1 MSHRRAGVAGLVL
14 VGVLAA
20 PAAATPPGSNGLI
33 GWQRETPSGFPQ
45 LRVANPDGSN
55 ARTVFPSPPRRGDL
69 ELTFS
74 PTNPNLAFFTR
85 FSAGPFSAD
94 LFRGNL
100 TTGRVR
106 RLVRPRSADI
116 APTVSPDGSTIAYF
130 AVPRPRDFDPERP
143 PPPERI
149 NLIGVNGGNPRV
161 ITPRHLRAIDPDWS
175 PDGTRFV
182 YTESRLRPPARIQNR
197 LAVMN
202 VDGTGRRALTRFGGA
217 EEVNGKWMPD
227 GQTIVF
233 EQLRDRG
240 NRSDIATIPAG
251 GGPIR
256 KILSSR
262 AWETN
267 PIPSPDGTRILFS
280 GNLDRR
286 GGGRLGNN
294 FELYTVDVNGTD
306 LDRITNNRRPD
317 IFPDWQRLP

>member
-1 MSHRRAGVAGLVL
+1 V
-14 VGVLAA
+14 
-20 PAAATPPGSNGLI
+20 
-33 GWQRETPSGFPQ
+33 
-45 LRVANPDGSN
+45 VANPDGSM
-55 ARTVFPSPPRRGDL
+55 ARTVFVNPPRRGEL

-74 PTNPNLAFFTR
+74 PTDSKLVFFTR
-85 FSAGPFSAD
+85 FSMAPFSED

-100 TTGRVR
+100 ATGAAR
-106 RLVRPRSADI
+106 RLLRSRSADI
-116 APTVSPDGSTIAYF
+116 APAVSPDGSTIAYF
-130 AVPRPRDFDPERP
+130 GVRRPKTLDPDRP
-143 PPPERI
+143 PTPERI
-149 NLIGVNGGNPRV
+149 NLIGTDGRDRRA

-182 YTESRLRPPARIQNR
+182 YTEARLRPGRVQNR
-197 LAVMN
+197 LAIMN
-202 VDGTGRRALTRFGGA
+202 VDGTGRRPLTRYGGPS
-217 EEVNGKWMPD
+217 EVNGKWMLD

-256 KILSSR
+256 QLIASR

-267 PIPSPDGTRILFS
+267 PVPSPDGTRIVFS

-286 GGGRLGNN
+286 GGDRLSNN
-294 FELYTVDVNGTD
+294 FELYTMALDGTGI
-306 LDRITNNRRPD
+306 DRITNNRRAD

>member
-1 MSHRRAGVAGLVL
+1 MSYRRTGVAGLVMAGL
-14 VGVLAA
+14 LAA
-20 PAAATPPGSNGLI
+20 SATATPPGNNGLI

-69 ELTFS
+69 EITFS
-74 PTNPNLAFFTR
+74 PTDPDLAFFTR
-85 FSAGPFSAD
+85 FGMGPFSAD

-100 TTGRVR
+100 ATGRVR
-106 RLVRPRSADI
+106 RLGRPQSADI
-116 APTVSPDGSTIAYF
+116 APTVSPDGNTIAYF
-130 AVPRPRDFDPERP
+130 GVARPRDLDREGPS
-143 PPPERI
+143 PPERI
-149 NLIGVNGGNPRV
+149 NLIGVNGGNHRV
-161 ITPRHLRAIDPDWS
+161 ITPRNLRGIDPDWS
-175 PDGTRFV
+175 PDGARFV
-182 YTESRLRPPARIQNR
+182 YTEARLRRPAQIQNR

-202 VDGTGRRALTRFGGA
+202 VDGTGRRPLTRYGGPN
-217 EEVNGKWMPD
+217 EVNGKWMPD

-240 NRSDIATIPAG
+240 SRSDIASISAS

-256 KILSSR
+256 KILRSR
-262 AWETN
+262 RWETN

-286 GGGRLGNN
+286 GGGRLGDN
-294 FELYTVDVNGTD
+294 FELYTVAVDGTG

>member
-1 MSHRRAGVAGLVL
+1 MPPRLALA
-14 VGVLAA
+14 VLASL
-20 PAAATPPGSNGLI
+20 AAASTAGATPPGSNGLI
-33 GWQRETPSGFPQ
+33 GWQREMPSGYPQ
-45 LRVANPDGSN
+45 IVVANPDGSM
-55 ARTVFPSPPRRGDL
+55 ARTVFVNPPRTGEA

-74 PTNPNLAFFTR
+74 PTNPNLVFFTR
-85 FSAGPFSAD
+85 FSAAPFSDD

-100 TTGRVR
+100 ASGRVG
-106 RLVRPRSADI
+106 RLLRSRSADI

-130 AVPRPRDFDPERP
+130 AVRRPRKLDSDRP

-149 NLIGVNGGNPRV
+149 NLIGTNGRNRRA

-182 YTESRLRPPARIQNR
+182 YTEARLRPRSVQNR
-197 LAVMN
+197 LAIMN
-202 VDGTGRRALTRFGGA
+202 VDGTGRRPLTRYGGA
-217 EEVNGKWMPD
+217 DEVNPKWMPD

-256 KILSSR
+256 RLLASS

-267 PIPSPDGTRILFS
+267 PVPSPDGTRIVFT

-286 GGGRLGNN
+286 GGDRLSNK
-294 FELYTVDVNGTD
+294 FEVYTMAVDGTD
-306 LDRITNNRRPD
+306 IDRVTNNRRPD
-317 IFPDWQRLP
+317 LFPDWQRLP

>member
-1 MSHRRAGVAGLVL
+1 MPPRLALA
-14 VGVLAA
+14 VLASL
-20 PAAATPPGSNGLI
+20 AAASTAGATPPGSNGLI

-45 LRVANPDGSN
+45 LVVANPDGSG
-55 ARTVFPSPPRRGDL
+55 ARTVFVNPPRRGEL
-69 ELTFS
+69 EITFS
-74 PTNPNLAFFTR
+74 PTDRNLVFFTR
-85 FSAGPFSAD
+85 FAMAPFSED

-100 TTGRVR
+100 ATSRVR
-106 RLVRPRSADI
+106 RLGRPRSADI

-130 AVPRPRDFDPERP
+130 GVRRPRNLDPGRP

-149 NLIGVNGGNPRV
+149 SLISTNGRDYRA
-161 ITPRHLRAIDPDWS
+161 ITPRNLRAIDPDWS

-182 YTESRLRPPARIQNR
+182 YAETRLRPRRAENR
-197 LAVMN
+197 LAIMN
-202 VDGTGRRALTRFGGA
+202 VDGTGRRPLTRFGGPN
-217 EEVNGKWMPD
+217 EVNPKWMPD

-240 NRSDIATIPAG
+240 NRSDIASIPAS

-256 KILSSR
+256 KILGSR

-267 PIPSPDGTRILFS
+267 PVPSPDGTRIVFS

-286 GGGRLGNN
+286 GGDRLGIN
-294 FELYTVDVNGTD
+294 FELYTMAVDGTD
-306 LDRITNNRRPD
+306 IVRITNNRRPD

>member
-1 MSHRRAGVAGLVL
+1 MPPRL
-14 VGVLAA
+14 VLAA
-20 PAAATPPGSNGLI
+20 FVASLAVAAPAGGTPPGSNGLI

-45 LRVANPDGSN
+45 LVVADPDGSM
-55 ARTVFPSPPRRGDL
+55 ARTVFVNPPRRGEL
-69 ELTFS
+69 ELAFS
-74 PTNPNLAFFTR
+74 PSDRDIVFFTR
-85 FSAGPFSAD
+85 FGTAPFSED

-100 TTGRVR
+100 ATGRVR
-106 RLVRPRSADI
+106 RLGRPRSADI

-130 AVPRPRDFDPERP
+130 GVRRPKKLDPDRP

-149 NLIGVNGGNPRV
+149 QLIGANGRNHRS
-161 ITPRHLRAIDPDWS
+161 ITPRNLRAIDPDWS

-182 YTESRLRPPARIQNR
+182 YTEARLRPGRIQNR
-197 LAVMN
+197 LAIMN
-202 VDGTGRRALTRFGGA
+202 VDGTGRRPLTRFGGVD
-217 EEVNGKWMPD
+217 EVNGKWMPD

-240 NRSDIATIPAG
+240 NRSDIASIPAS

-256 KILSSR
+256 KILGSR

-267 PIPSPDGTRILFS
+267 PVPSPDGTRIVFS

-286 GGGRLGNN
+286 GGDRLGNN
-294 FELYTVDVNGTD
+294 FELYTMDVDGSDIV
-306 LDRITNNRRPD
+306 RITNNRRPD